1 MKKVMQE
8 GGVTPSDDIPPDVK
22 LLMEKH
28 PHWAGRVGPRGGR
41 KQQSIRMETGE
52 KRKEGERRGEKRRW
66 ATTVNRIQKTGP

>member
-8 GGVTPSDDIPPDVK
+8 GGVTPSDDSPPDVK
-22 LLMEKH
+22 LLMEQH
-28 PHWAGRVGPRGGR
+28 PGWAPRVGPRGGR